1 MDSKGLI
8 LFATILA
15 MAYSY
20 RINED
25 FYDSPD
31 FQRRHLSRDELEK
44 RASHGCKFT
53 QGVCLNGVYSYGCH
67 NYKKKC
73 NGDGCKTT
81 VSYLKHYSVAKIHFN
96 NVIDGHLY
104 SSP

>member
-8 LFATILA
+8 LLATILA

-31 FQRRHLSRDELEK
+31 TERRDFREISRDEWEK
-44 RASHGCKFT
+44 RASHGCKFS
-53 QGVCLNGVYSYGCH
+53 QGLCHNGVYSYGCR
-67 NYKKKC
+67 NMQKKC

-81 VSYLKHYSVAKIHFN
+81 VSSMKHYLAS
-96 NVIDGHLY
+96 
-104 SSP
+104 